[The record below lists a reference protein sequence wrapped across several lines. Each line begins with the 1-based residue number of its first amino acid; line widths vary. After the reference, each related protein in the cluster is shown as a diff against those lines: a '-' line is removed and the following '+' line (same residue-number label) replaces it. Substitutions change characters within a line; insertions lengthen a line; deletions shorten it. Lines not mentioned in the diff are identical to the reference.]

1 MAEKVKKIGLAAAVI
16 VGFNAMVGAG
26 VTVMP
31 TILSRSVGPAG
42 TISLLLAMLITIAMG
57 ISLGKAARIFGGS
70 AWSYVYSSSW
80 AGHSVGIASS
90 LLYILGLLSAMGV
103 LVQSLGQIASE
114 IVPQISP
121 ATFGI
126 SVVVL
131 LAALVWLGAETS
143 SITQYLIAF
152 AVAISLLGSGIFGWF
167 HFDPKT
173 VENFIPFGKLAIIKA
188 VPTLLFS
195 FLGFEVVSSLAAVVA
210 NPEKN
215 ISRGTSWSITRVGIL
230 YFTFVFGI
238 MFSIPT
244 VLFQTSTSTPLSSII
259 KAYFPEWQIVGNLV
273 LVGSIFG
280 IVGTIHSVIWA
291 TEELL
296 RETTEKLRSKLLR
309 KIFLRDEKK
318 MKRSTA
324 ILFCVLVIIASTIVG
339 SLEKLTVL
347 SVFLISPSYSLA
359 TASLLFYNDE
369 DDGKSYK
376 KILPIISVVG
386 GIALIIISATSI
398 IELLTEAAA

>member
-1 MAEKVKKIGLAAAVI
+1 
-16 VGFNAMVGAG
+16 
-26 VTVMP
+26 
-31 TILSRSVGPAG
+31 
-42 TISLLLAMLITIAMG
+42 
-57 ISLGKAARIFGGS
+57 
-70 AWSYVYSSSW
+70 
-80 AGHSVGIASS
+80 
-90 LLYILGLLSAMGV
+90 
-103 LVQSLGQIASE
+103 
-114 IVPQISP
+114 
-121 ATFGI
+121 
-126 SVVVL
+126 
-131 LAALVWLGAETS
+131 
-143 SITQYLIAF
+143 
-152 AVAISLLGSGIFGWF
+152 
-167 HFDPKT
+167 
-173 VENFIPFGKLAIIKA
+173 
-188 VPTLLFS
+188 
-195 FLGFEVVSSLAAVVA
+195 
-210 NPEKN
+210 
-215 ISRGTSWSITRVGIL
+215 
-230 YFTFVFGI
+230 